1 MYVPP
6 KVPPNANGIDH
17 DDMEAAVL
25 RRNSILM
32 ALDVIT
38 SSSHNN
44 SKVTGWRMAR
54 REDPYQSR
62 FSQGY

>member
-17 DDMEAAVL
+17 DDMEATVL

-32 ALDVIT
+32 ALDVI
-38 SSSHNN
+38 SSSSDN
-44 SKVTGWRMAR
+44 KQR
-54 REDPYQSR
+54 
-62 FSQGY
+62 